1 MRLNPRNLIV
11 VAAGLAILSILVS
24 GCASGSEEPTAQEVV
39 SSEAEGEEEEEDLM
53 DGDEHMEEEGEHMDE
68 HAPEEHMEGGHEV
81 PDEAAAVPNPIADD
95 ADSIS
100 SGAALYATNCA
111 ICHGEIGEGDGPAAS
126 GLVMAP
132 SDLHEGH
139 VQGLSDGALFYII
152 SHGKPETPMPAW
164 ENILEEN
171 DRWHVVNF
179 LRTFQED

>member
-1 MRLNPRNLIV
+1 MRPNPRNLIV
-11 VAAGLAILSILVS
+11 IVAGLATLSILVS
-24 GCASGSEEPTAQEVV
+24 ACASGSEEPTAQVV
-39 SSEAEGEEEEEDLM
+39 EPSEGE
-53 DGDEHMEEEGEHMDE
+53 HEEEGEE
-68 HAPEEHMEGGHEV
+68 HEPEEHMEGEHEV
-81 PDEAAAVPNPIADD
+81 PDEAAAVPNPLADD
-95 ADSIS
+95 VGSLA
-100 SGAALYATNCA
+100 SGAVLYAANCA
-111 ICHGEIGEGDGPAAS
+111 VCHGETGEGDGPAAS

-171 DRWHVVNF
+171 DRWQVVNF